1 MTYILRKRRTKPMLK
16 GKRLCTSGAIMSDE
30 TLSGLIKK
38 INYRYCRYCQKHKAQ
53 YYFAGNRLLENE

>member
-30 TLSGLIKK
+30 TLSTLTKNIRERREIWTLK
-38 INYRYCRYCQKHKAQ
+38 ISFQN
-53 YYFAGNRLLENE
+53 